1 MLGENA
7 YLTAADVSIDNSQS
21 LGGRST
27 KSFIL
32 ENRLEYIK
40 NNIKPGDYIFVQ
52 FGNNDSKYLSSD
64 GDVALSNNATTIINR
79 HTGIGSY
86 ATDTSGNASDVD
98 KDSNGTYNYSF
109 FAYLQHY
116 VDVAKNAG
124 ANIVLFTNFNRAETT
139 TANMQ
144 GYPEAMIAFASSKYY
159 SGIKDAHITTN
170 TVQQHA
176 RSLRLWVFARCSI
189 RCQDIQLLHSLRR
202 MR

>member
-1 MLGENA
+1 M
-7 YLTAADVSIDNSQS
+7 
-21 LGGRST
+21 
-27 KSFIL
+27 
-32 ENRLEYIK
+32 
-40 NNIKPGDYIFVQ
+40 
-52 FGNNDSKYLSSD
+52 
-64 GDVALSNNATTIINR
+64 
-79 HTGIGSY
+79 
-86 ATDTSGNASDVD
+86 D
-98 KDSNGTYNYSF
+98 KDSNCTYNYSF

-124 ANIVLFTNFNRAETT
+124 VNIVLFTNFNRAETT

-144 GYPEAMIAFASSKYY
+144 GYPEAMIAFASERNVPVVDVTTSSTTMYNSAITAGAEKVTAGAIDTANNFARNLFLYVANNDARYTSNSAFASSKYY

-170 TVQQHA
+170 TVQQHT